1 MSERG
6 RKMTQMK
13 ELADIDFRLKEL
25 AREYSYTD
33 QQDPRRADIENEISA
48 LYIQRDLLTIG
59 E

>member
-1 MSERG
+1 
-6 RKMTQMK
+6 MTQMK